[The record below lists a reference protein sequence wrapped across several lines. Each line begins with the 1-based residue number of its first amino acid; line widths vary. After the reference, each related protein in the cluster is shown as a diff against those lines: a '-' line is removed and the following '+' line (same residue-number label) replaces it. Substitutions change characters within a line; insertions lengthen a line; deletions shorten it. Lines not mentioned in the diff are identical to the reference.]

1 MSGPGPIRN
10 LLLTLFGACCTLLL
24 LPAICKPQEEE
35 KFKVIEVPLSVSVK
49 EVPSRKLLDAKI
61 YRILVTQQFAV
72 LVGERSAW
80 FMQGAGSPKP
90 LSRFATFPRG
100 FNWYAG
106 GCVAGDRIV
115 VGVGNYSEQTKKEEE
130 GTSPGGFVG
139 GPDPVGLLVI
149 NPDPPKIELIKSF
162 KVVLAPP
169 ESGWTAPGYSE
180 IPKSLTPE
188 VESCSWGGGYLYIG
202 EFSDI
207 SRLDL
212 RSRTAEILTYEDLGS
227 DKPAMWKGPDALWY
241 TAAQSEGYTWVANLK
256 NSGEKGDG
264 YHPLN
269 YELTYPDSVLRYEG
283 RLLVSSAAGV
293 VEIQPSRKTYVHY
306 KTTEDKK
313 KMAVYDLSIINGGLW
328 GTRDDGFVSFDL
340 AARSA
345 VIFRLQGNQVSN
357 DIKSLGWVGGRWLV
371 GTAKGLVEVSPESLR

>member
-10 LLLTLFGACCTLLL
+10 RLLTLFGACWALLL
-24 LPAICKPQEEE
+24 LPAICKPQEE

-49 EVPSRKLLDAKI
+49 EVPSQKVLDAKVD
-61 YRILVTQQFAV
+61 RILVTQQFAV

-80 FMQGAGSPKP
+80 VVRGAGSPKP
-90 LSRFATFPRG
+90 LSRFASFPRG
-100 FNWYAG
+100 FNWYGG

-115 VGVGNYSEQTKKEEE
+115 VGVGNYSEQTKQEEE
-130 GTSPGGFVG
+130 DKSPGDFVG

-169 ESGWTAPGYSE
+169 ESGWTAPGFSE
-180 IPKSLTPE
+180 IPKSLTPDL
-188 VESCSWGGGYLYIG
+188 ESCSWGGGYLYTG
-202 EFSDI
+202 DFNDI

-227 DKPAMWKGPDALWY
+227 NKPAMWKGPDALWY
-241 TAAQSEGYTWVANLK
+241 TIAQSEGDSGVANLK
-256 NSGEKGDG
+256 GSGEEGDG
-264 YHPLN
+264 YTPLN
-269 YELTYPDSVLRYEG
+269 YELTYPDSVLRYQG

-293 VEIQPSRKTYVHY
+293 VEIQPSSKTYVHY

-313 KMAVYDLSIINGGLW
+313 RMAVYGLSIIDGGLW
-328 GTRDDGFVSFDL
+328 GTRDDGFVRFDL
-340 AARSA
+340 AAKSA
-345 VIFRLQGNQVSN
+345 VIFRLRGNQVSN